1 MPGASGSPCLHG
13 TPAQAGNAY
22 FTIIKL
28 CGGFYNSKK
37 QNLFKKTDKKS
48 QLLHKTKIKSRNV
61 PRTLFFKVRCRP
73 KAARKRMSFA
83 RRRALEHENQLLQFA
98 SWQKPSP
105 LGDRFPPA
113 GGSHQLEN
121 RFYGLG
127 KQKALCRN
135 GHRAGCITSSAAF
148 RRRLLRLPRIR
159 RRRSR
164 SCRHRKAPPAWG
176 RWGTWPAQ
184 ADDALRQPRPHGCC
198 QTH

>member
-1 MPGASGSPCLHG
+1 MPGASDSPCVHG
-13 TPAQAGNAY
+13 TPAMAGNAY

-48 QLLHKTKIKSRNV
+48 QLLHKTKIKSWNV

-73 KAARKRMSFA
+73 KTARKRMSFT
-83 RRRALEHENQLLQFA
+83 RRRAYL
-98 SWQKPSP
+98 SKKPCVAT
-105 LGDRFPPA
+105 GTGRGA
-113 GGSHQLEN
+113 V
-121 RFYGLG
+121 
-127 KQKALCRN
+127 
-135 GHRAGCITSSAAF
+135 TSSAVF
-148 RRRLLRLPRIR
+148 RRRLLHLPKIR

-164 SCRHRKAPPAWG
+164 SCRRRKVRPVWG

>member
-1 MPGASGSPCLHG
+1 MQMPGASGSPCLHG

-22 FTIIKL
+22 FIIIKL

-61 PRTLFFKVRCRP
+61 PRTLFFKVRCHS
-73 KAARKRMSFA
+73 KAARKRMSFT
-83 RRRALEHENQLLQFA
+83 RQRAYL
-98 SWQKPSP
+98 SKKPCVTT
-105 LGDRFPPA
+105 GTGWGA
-113 GGSHQLEN
+113 V
-121 RFYGLG
+121 
-127 KQKALCRN
+127 
-135 GHRAGCITSSAAF
+135 TSSAAF
-148 RRRLLRLPRIR
+148 RRRLRHLPKIR

-164 SCRHRKAPPAWG
+164 SYRRRKVRPTWG
-176 RWGTWPAQ
+176 RWVTWPAQ

>member
-61 PRTLFFKVRCRP
+61 SRTLFFKVCRCP

-83 RRRALEHENQLLQFA
+83 RQRAYL
-98 SWQKPSP
+98 SKKPCVAT
-105 LGDRFPPA
+105 GTGQGA
-113 GGSHQLEN
+113 V
-121 RFYGLG
+121 
-127 KQKALCRN
+127 
-135 GHRAGCITSSAAF
+135 TSSAAF
-148 RRRLLRLPRIR
+148 RRRLRRLPKIR
-159 RRRSR
+159 RHRSR
-164 SCRHRKAPPAWG
+164 SCRHRKALPVWG

>member
-28 CGGFYNSKK
+28 CNGFYNSKT

-61 PRTLFFKVRCRP
+61 LRTLFFKVHRRP
-73 KAARKRMSFA
+73 KAAQKRMSFS
-83 RRRALEHENQLLQFA
+83 RQRAQA
-98 SWQKPSP
+98 SKKPCVTT
-105 LGDRFPPA
+105 GTGQDA
-113 GGSHQLEN
+113 V
-121 RFYGLG
+121 
-127 KQKALCRN
+127 
-135 GHRAGCITSSAAF
+135 TSSAAF
-148 RRRLLRLPRIR
+148 RRRLLRLPEIR

-164 SCRHRKAPPAWG
+164 SYRRRKAGPAGG
-176 RWGTWPAQ
+176 RWGTWPAR
-184 ADDALRQPRPHGCC
+184 AGRALRPPRPHGCC

>member
-73 KAARKRMSFA
+73 KAVRKRMSFPQQ
-83 RRRALEHENQLLQFA
+83 RTLE
-98 SWQKPSP
+98 SKKPCVTT
-105 LGDRFPPA
+105 GTGQGA
-113 GGSHQLEN
+113 V
-121 RFYGLG
+121 
-127 KQKALCRN
+127 
-135 GHRAGCITSSAAF
+135 TSSAAF
-148 RRRLLRLPRIR
+148 RRRLRHLPRIR
-159 RRRSR
+159 RRKSR
-164 SCRHRKAPPAWG
+164 SCRRRKARPVWG
-176 RWGTWPAQ
+176 RWGTWPVRAGC
-184 ADDALRQPRPHGCC
+184 ALRPPRPHDCC